1 MLSRIPRVQWSSQA
15 MLTERDQRLLLAMLL
30 KVRLLS
36 LRQIAAA
43 WWQGEIANARRRLK
57 RLIAGELLLPLTVA
71 ARTLPA
77 FSGPTLVW
85 KPGDPTPDFGRIAHL
100 FQSRW
105 RRRAVRPT
113 KAYIATP
120 KAAQLLGGRGADQL
134 KHPAQATH
142 DLGVAAVWLHLL
154 EHAPAWAEAWRGEDQ
169 FSHTRPGEKRPD
181 AFIVDEAYEPLW
193 LMEFGGDYDARRIQ
207 EFHEDCQVREIPY
220 QLW

>member
-1 MLSRIPRVQWSSQA
+1 
-15 MLTERDQRLLLAMLL
+15 MLTERDQRLLLALLL

-43 WWQGEIANARRRLK
+43 WWQGEVANVRRRLK
-57 RLIAGELLLPLTVA
+57 LLAGAGLLLPLTVA

-77 FSGPTLVW
+77 LEGPLIVW
-85 KPGDPTPDFGRIAHL
+85 QPDEAAPDFGHVAHL
-100 FQSRW
+100 LQSRW

-113 KAYIATP
+113 KAYVATP
-120 KAAQLLGGRGADQL
+120 KAAQLLGGRGTEQL

-154 EHAPAWAEAWRGEDQ
+154 QHAPAWAEAWRGEDLLA
-169 FSHTRPGEKRPD
+169 HTRRGEKLPD
-181 AFIVDEAYEPLW
+181 AFIVDEENEPLW
-193 LMEFGGDYDARRIQ
+193 LIEFGGDYDAHRLQ
-207 EFHEDCQVREIPY
+207 AFHEDCRVRDIPY